1 MDGFGKDGCRCK
13 KKVNIE
19 RPIST
24 ALFTLHAMQAGLTLT
39 DLALL
44 DTGFVL
50 DMIAEQLN
58 DSFDWPEKAGQD
70 DFDRFKSM

>member
-1 MDGFGKDGCRCK
+1 MDGFNKDDRRRK

-24 ALFTLHAMQAGLTLT
+24 ALFTLHAMQAGLALT
-39 DLALL
+39 DLSHL

-58 DSFDWPEKAGQD
+58 DSYDWPEKAGQE